1 MTRQT
6 DGRVGVVMFVMNDML
21 NDPRVHR
28 EARTAV
34 RAGFRVTVVAMQS
47 DQCRI
52 ERETVDGY
60 DIIRVRFPQRFLLM
74 SLFLRLWSLTL
85 LVKPILKEGLRLALG
100 LLPGPQA
107 PWQAPGAPSLLRRFK
122 WGLMRTIGVL
132 LWPLRL
138 LKPFLGRLNQR
149 LEKSRDTEG
158 AAVAFSGKLS
168 RYIGEIGFLR
178 NTFWI
183 TWAMLRAIRSERAKV
198 FHGHD
203 LPTLPLTTWA
213 ARRAGGKALYDSHEV
228 WVGMCPEWTSFFNA
242 VAQWVENRYIRRM
255 HAVVTVNEPIADEL
269 GRRYRIPRPSVVM
282 NCPERESPRFLD
294 PRHSIR
300 AKLGLAPHEPLI
312 LYQGRYAPWRGLEAL
327 IESSRYLSRGILV
340 LRGYGSNE
348 EDLRRRVAALGD
360 GRRAFMVDPV
370 PMTDLVSAAAE
381 ADIGV
386 VPYTPCTLCNYYAS
400 PNKLFEYMMAGLALA
415 VSNLPVLEKI
425 VRDHDLGVVFDPAQ
439 PRHIAEQLD
448 ALTENPARL
457 RVCRENA
464 ARVAR
469 ERYHWNH
476 EVQKLIQLYESLTG
490 HQKTYAACSADG
502 LSMPAGRG

>member
-1 MTRQT
+1 
-6 DGRVGVVMFVMNDML
+6 MFVMNDML

-28 EARTAV
+28 EARAAV
-34 RAGFRVTVVAMQS
+34 RVGYRVTVVATQS
-47 DQCRI
+47 DQCHI
-52 ERETVDGY
+52 ERDSVDGY
-60 DIIRVRFPQRFLLM
+60 EIIRVRVPRFRVVYAIFRVFSRLY
-74 SLFLRLWSLTL
+74 SLRWVISKIG
-85 LVKPILKEGLRLALG
+85 VVLKEGMNLALG
-100 LLPGPQA
+100 MAPGPEG
-107 PWQAPGAPSLLRRFK
+107 PWRSAGPVSRLRRVK
-122 WGLMRTIGVL
+122 WVLMRGIGVL
-132 LWPLRL
+132 LSPLRVFRRRL
-138 LKPFLGRLNQR
+138 GWLESFLQSGTTHGGPRAGLRIPQR
-149 LEKSRDTEG
+149 LHDL
-158 AAVAFSGKLS
+158 AFFEEMLWTT
-168 RYIGEIGFLR
+168 L
-178 NTFWI
+178 
-183 TWAMLRAIRSERAKV
+183 AMLRGVRSSDATV
-198 FHGHD
+198 FHGND
-203 LPTLPLTTWA
+203 LPTLPVTSWA
-213 ARRAGGKALYDSHEV
+213 AWLAGGAALYDSHEL
-228 WVGMCPEWTSFFNA
+228 WVGMSPEWSSFFNA
-242 VAQWVENRYIRRM
+242 MARWVEGRYIRQM
-255 HAVVTVNEPIADEL
+255 HAVVTVNDPIAEEL
-269 GRRYRIPRPSVVM
+269 CKRYRIARPSVVM

-490 HQKTYAACSADG
+490 HQKTYTACSAG
-502 LSMPAGRG
+502 ELSVPAERG

>member
-1 MTRQT
+1 MEQT
-6 DGRVGVVMFVMNDML
+6 NHRPRIVMFVMNDLL
-21 NDPRVHR
+21 NDPRVQR
-28 EARTAV
+28 EARSAV
-34 RAGFRVTVVAMQS
+34 LAGFRVTVVAVQS
-47 DQCRI
+47 ERCRVP
-52 ERETVDGY
+52 RETVDGY
-60 DIIRVRFPQRFLLM
+60 EVVRVRPPGFGVMSAVFKLLRVI
-74 SLFLRLWSLTL
+74 SHAGLFLRERVKRVLRPL
-85 LVKPILKEGLRLALG
+85 LGGRNRHLLA
-100 LLPGPQA
+100 
-107 PWQAPGAPSLLRRFK
+107 GAPSEK
-122 WGLMRTIGVL
+122 VSNG
-132 LWPLRL
+132 L
-138 LKPFLGRLNQR
+138 LK
-149 LEKSRDTEG
+149 
-158 AAVAFSGKLS
+158 KLS
-168 RYIGEIGFLR
+168 LYVNDFGFLKD
-178 NTFWI
+178 TLSI
-183 TWAMLRAIRSERAKV
+183 TASMLWAVRSESAEI
-198 FHGHD
+198 FHGND
-203 LPTLPLTTWA
+203 LPALPLTLWA
-213 ARRAGGKALYDSHEV
+213 ARLHGARTLYDSHEV

-255 HAVVTVNEPIADEL
+255 HAVVTVNEQIADEL

-282 NCPERESPRFLD
+282 NCPEPESPRPLD

-300 AKLGLAPHEPLI
+300 AKFGLAPHEPLI

-348 EDLRRRVAALGD
+348 EDLRHRVAALGD
-360 GRRAFMVDPV
+360 SRRAFMVDPV
-370 PMTDLVSAAAE
+370 PMTDLVSAASE

-425 VRDHDLGVVFDPAQ
+425 VRDHDLGVVFDPAE

-448 ALTENPARL
+448 ALTENPVRL

-476 EVQKLIQLYESLTG
+476 EVQKLIRLYESLTG
-490 HQKTYAACSADG
+490 HQKTYATCSAGG